1 MLSRRVRAGT
11 ESLGKE
17 NGISFTKISLEYED
31 LPLQLSP
38 GHRIVGETRSGHWIE
53 VPAPGEPFRAFLPKP
68 LPPVSTLHLTARDLD
83 LHERANRSLGR
94 LDGMAEIFPDIGVFL
109 SVWLLK
115 EAVYSSQIEGT
126 QSSLS
131 DLLIFEAERPSNAVD
146 DLRETANYVS
156 AVDNGLSD
164 LLRLPISMRML
175 RTAHEELLRSG
186 RGSEKQPGQVRMS
199 QNWIGGTR
207 PGNARYV
214 PPPPEYL
221 PDLLGQL
228 DAFMNDVPERTPL
241 LVKTAMAHAQFETI
255 HPFLDGN
262 GRVGRLL
269 IVLLLC
275 GERALRRPLLYISLF
290 FKRNRDLYY
299 ELLQRVR
306 TDGDWEAWV
315 RFFFEAVEATAEEAV
330 ATARRAME
338 LFAADEKRI
347 RDSSA
352 SSAATIEVFRALQRS
367 PIASVQSLTRDLRLS
382 KPTVNAAVRKLETIG
397 ILRELT
403 GGQRNRRFGYDRYLA
418 ILQEEGGGSSADR
431 TSE

>member
-1 MLSRRVRAGT
+1 
-11 ESLGKE
+11 
-17 NGISFTKISLEYED
+17 
-31 LPLQLSP
+31 
-38 GHRIVGETRSGHWIE
+38 
-53 VPAPGEPFRAFLPKP
+53 
-68 LPPVSTLHLTARDLD
+68 
-83 LHERANRSLGR
+83 
-94 LDGMAEIFPDIGVFL
+94 MAEIFPDIGVFL
-109 SVWLLK
+109 SVWLFK

-131 DLLIFEAERPSNAVD
+131 DLLIFEAERPSNAID

-156 AVDNGLSD
+156 AVDNGLEEIQ
-164 LLRLPISMRML
+164 RLPISMRML

-186 RGSEKQPGQVRMS
+186 RGSEKQPGQVRTS

-228 DAFMNDVPERTPL
+228 DAFMNDVPDRTPL
-241 LVKTAMAHAQFETI
+241 LVKAAMAHAQFETI

-269 IVLLLC
+269 VVLLLC

-290 FKRNRDLYY
+290 LKRNRELYY

-306 TDGDWEAWV
+306 VDGDWEAWV
-315 RFFFEAVEATAEEAV
+315 RFFFEAVEDTAEEAF

-367 PIASVQSLTRDLRLS
+367 PIASVRSLTRDLRLS
-382 KPTVNAAVRKLETIG
+382 KPTVNATVRKLETIG
-397 ILRELT
+397 ILRERT
-403 GGQRNRRFGYDRYLA
+403 GGQRNRRFGYDGYLA
-418 ILQEEGGGSSADR
+418 ILQEEGDD
-431 TSE
+431 